1 MIVSFFETP
10 TYQHRPQP
18 YTCSNFKGLNEASE
32 AKSIPP
38 PGPRAV
44 WGGGAGPGGTS
55 ASSTGHVRSL
65 ECEGWQVQGSSR
77 SLSLGEDWRKIL
89 VSERS
94 SLTMRLEKNAQG
106 TSKAYGTLI

>member
-1 MIVSFFETP
+1 MIVSFLETP

-18 YTCSNFKGLNEASE
+18 YTCYNFKGLNEASE

-55 ASSTGHVRSL
+55 ASSAGHVR
-65 ECEGWQVQGSSR
+65 V
-77 SLSLGEDWRKIL
+77 LGG
-89 VSERS
+89 
-94 SLTMRLEKNAQG
+94 RLA
-106 TSKAYGTLI
+106 